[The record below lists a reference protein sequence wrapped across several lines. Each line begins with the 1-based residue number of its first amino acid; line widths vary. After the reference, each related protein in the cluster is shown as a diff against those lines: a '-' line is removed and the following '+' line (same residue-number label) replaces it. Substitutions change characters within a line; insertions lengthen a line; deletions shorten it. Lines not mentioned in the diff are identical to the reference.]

1 MYSAR
6 WGRSGVHATYYRRL
20 NLLTRIKIQREDF
33 DIGAEWAWLRSTIAG
48 RAGAMAAFCGV
59 VRDQF
64 QDMSIER
71 LELEHYPG
79 MTEKSI
85 ESVLARAQS
94 RWPLD
99 AVVVLHRVG
108 ALAPA
113 DQIVLV
119 MCASQHR
126 QAALESCAFVIDL
139 LKTEAVFWK
148 REVSAT
154 GARWVDSTSA
164 DVDRSEHWRKDS

>member
-1 MYSAR
+1 
-6 WGRSGVHATYYRRL
+6 V
-20 NLLTRIKIQREDF
+20 QQEDF
-33 DIGAEWAWLRSTIAG
+33 DIGAEWAALRSTLSG
-48 RAGAMAAFCGV
+48 RAGAMAAFCGI

-64 QDMSIER
+64 ETDSVST

-85 ESVLARAQS
+85 DSVLDRAEK

-99 AVVVLHRVG
+99 AVVVIHRVG
-108 ALAPA
+108 SLAPG

-119 MCASQHR
+119 LATSRHR
-126 QAALESCAFVIDL
+126 QAALEGCTFVIDL

-148 REVSAT
+148 REVLDS
-154 GARWVDSTSA
+154 GARWIESSSA
-164 DVDRSEHWRKDS
+164 DHLRSSDWGKT

>member
-1 MYSAR
+1 M
-6 WGRSGVHATYYRRL
+6 
-20 NLLTRIKIQREDF
+20 LTRIKIQKDDF
-33 DIGAEWAWLRSTIAG
+33 DIGAEWASLRSTLGG

-64 QDMSIER
+64 KNKPIER

-85 ESVLARAQS
+85 ESVLARAQT

-99 AVVVLHRVG
+99 AIVVLHRIG
-108 ALAPA
+108 ALEPA

-119 MCASQHR
+119 MCVSQHR

-148 REVSAT
+148 REVSAS
-154 GARWVDSTSA
+154 GARWVDSTTA
-164 DVDRSEHWRKDS
+164 DADRSEQWRKHS

>member
-1 MYSAR
+1 MNMHR
-6 WGRSGVHATYYRRL
+6 RVVVQHA
-20 NLLTRIKIQREDF
+20 DF
-33 DIGAEWAWLRSTIAG
+33 DIGVEWAALRSTLSG

-64 QDMSIER
+64 ETDSVSN

-85 ESVLARAQS
+85 DSVLDRAET

-99 AVVVLHRVG
+99 AIVVIHRIG
-108 ALAPA
+108 SLAPG

-119 MCASQHR
+119 IATSRHR
-126 QAALESCAFVIDL
+126 QAALEACTFVIDL

-148 REVSAT
+148 REVLSS
-154 GARWVDSTSA
+154 GARWIESSSVDHS
-164 DVDRSEHWRKDS
+164 RSSDWRKT

>member
-1 MYSAR
+1 M
-6 WGRSGVHATYYRRL
+6 YRR
-20 NLLTRIKIQREDF
+20 IAIQTADF
-33 DIGAEWAWLRSTIAG
+33 DLGREWTDLNASLAG

-64 QDMSIER
+64 ETDLVSN

-85 ESVLARAQS
+85 AAVLDRAES

-99 AVVVLHRVG
+99 ALVVIHRVG
-108 ALAPA
+108 SLAPG

-119 MCASQHR
+119 MVTSRHR
-126 QAALESCAFVIDL
+126 QAALEACTYVIDL

-148 REVSAT
+148 REVLSS
-154 GARWVDSTSA
+154 GARWIESTHA
-164 DVDRSEHWRKDS
+164 DQRRSDDWSET

>member
-1 MYSAR
+1 M
-6 WGRSGVHATYYRRL
+6 
-20 NLLTRIKIQREDF
+20 LTHIRIQEEDF
-33 DIGAEWAWLRSTIAG
+33 DIGAEWAALRSTVAG

-64 QDMSIER
+64 QNNSVQR

-85 ESVLARAQS
+85 EAVLARAEA

-108 ALAPA
+108 ALEPA

-148 REVSAT
+148 REVSAN
-154 GARWVDSTSA
+154 GARWVDSTRG
-164 DVDRSEHWRKDS
+164 DIDRSEGWHERR

>member
-1 MYSAR
+1 MF
-6 WGRSGVHATYYRRL
+6 RR
-20 NLLTRIKIQREDF
+20 IAVQEADF
-33 DIGAEWAWLRSTIAG
+33 DIGREWAELRSSLSG

-64 QDMSIER
+64 ETDSVSN

-85 ESVLARAQS
+85 ESVLDRAEK

-99 AVVVLHRVG
+99 AIVVIHRVG
-108 ALAPA
+108 SLAPG

-119 MCASQHR
+119 IATSRHR
-126 QAALESCAFVIDL
+126 QAALEACTYVIDL

-148 REVSAT
+148 RETLAT
-154 GARWVDSTSA
+154 GSRWIESSSA
-164 DVDRSEHWRKDS
+164 DHRRSSEWRKN

>member
-1 MYSAR
+1 
-6 WGRSGVHATYYRRL
+6 
-20 NLLTRIKIQREDF
+20 
-33 DIGAEWAWLRSTIAG
+33 
-48 RAGAMAAFCGV
+48 MAAFCGV
-59 VRDQF
+59 VRDHF
-64 QDMSIER
+64 QNASIQH

-85 ESVLARAQS
+85 EAVLMRAQT

-99 AVVVLHRVG
+99 AIVVVHRIG

-119 MCASQHR
+119 MCVSQHR

-148 REVSAT
+148 REVSTA
-154 GARWVDSTSA
+154 GARWVDSTHA
-164 DVDRSEHWRKDS
+164 DVDRSARWQPKS

>member
-1 MYSAR
+1 MLAR
-6 WGRSGVHATYYRRL
+6 IS
-20 NLLTRIKIQREDF
+20 IQKQDF
-33 DIGAEWAWLRSTIAG
+33 DIGAEWAQLRSMLKG

-59 VRDQF
+59 VRDQL
-64 QDMSIER
+64 QNHSIQR

-85 ESVLARAQS
+85 EAVLARAQT

-99 AVVVLHRVG
+99 AVVVVHRIG
-108 ALAPA
+108 ALEPA

-119 MCASQHR
+119 MCAAQHR

-148 REVSAT
+148 REVSEA
-154 GARWVDSTSA
+154 GARWVDSTTGDA
-164 DVDRSEHWRKDS
+164 DRSAQWGGKL